1 MTIDLGKI
9 RDHLE
14 TKGLSAETREKI
26 RSSKIC
32 IIDDKIEDLQG
43 MTSALRR
50 EGYNNLI
57 ELEEVPSINELL
69 NCHYDL
75 IILDLGGVAES
86 LSKDDGYGVLQN
98 LKISDPYLPV
108 LVVTGSTTPPEKVN
122 IINQADL
129 IRSKPVLPADLSSD
143 VELILIH
150 KKNEFWAGLELLS
163 ALNAI
168 QDEIR
173 KKIPLISKIV
183 LHYHKKSIAKK
194 ILNDENDIV
203 STIFKVAKITSNLG
217 KIALKINK
225 IATGI
230 G

>member
-1 MTIDLGKI
+1 MTIDLEKI
-9 RDHLE
+9 REHLE
-14 TKGLSAETREKI
+14 AKGLSAETREKI

-69 NCHYDL
+69 NRNYDL

-129 IRSKPVLPADLSSD
+129 IRSKPVLPADLSYD

-163 ALNAI
+163 ALNQI
-168 QDEIR
+168 KDEIN
-173 KKIPLISKIV
+173 KNISLVSKII
-183 LHYHKKSIAKK
+183 LHFHKKSIAKK

-203 STIFKVAKITSNLG
+203 STIFKVANITSKLG
-217 KIALKINK
+217 KISLKINK